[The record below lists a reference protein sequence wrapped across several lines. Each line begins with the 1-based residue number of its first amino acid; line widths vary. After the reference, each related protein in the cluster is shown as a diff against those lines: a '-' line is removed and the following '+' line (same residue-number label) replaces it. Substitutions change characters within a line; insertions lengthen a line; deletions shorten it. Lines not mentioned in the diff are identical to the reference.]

1 MAGFDMHVHS
11 TASDGAND
19 PASLVMMAKEQG
31 LLGMALTDHDTVD
44 GISEAA
50 AKAKKIDF
58 PLIAGIEFSSEQ
70 NERDVHILGY
80 WFDPEKISAN
90 KQVKD
95 MQDARYQR
103 CYEIV
108 ARLGRLGFDLDAD
121 QIVASA
127 GANGSL
133 GRPHIAMAMVDAG
146 YCSNIKEAFN
156 KWLGRGMP
164 GYVPRR
170 KLDPFEAIEIILS
183 ADGIPVLAHPGITGM
198 PDGFIPVLARAGL
211 GGIEVYHPDHN
222 FAAVRKYL
230 QIAHRLRL
238 PATGGSDFHIQGVRS
253 LGCRITTVKQLSL
266 LAQKR
271 EELLGK
277 HVPDDNIPHG
287 NI

>member
-11 TASDGAND
+11 TASDGANA

-44 GISEAA
+44 GINEAA
-50 AKAKKIDF
+50 TKAKEIDF
-58 PLIAGIEFSSEQ
+58 PLIAGIEFSAEQ
-70 NERDVHILGY
+70 NEKDVHILGY
-80 WFDPEKISAN
+80 WFDLAKLSAD
-90 KQVKD
+90 KQVKA

-127 GANGSL
+127 GATGSL
-133 GRPHIAMAMVDAG
+133 GRPHIAMAMVEAG

-170 KLDPFEAIEIILS
+170 KLDPFEAIEMILN
-183 ADGIPVLAHPGITGM
+183 ADGVPVLAHPGITGM
-198 PDGFIPVLARAGL
+198 ADSLIPILVRAGL

-230 QIAHRLRL
+230 QIAHRLHL
-238 PATGGSDFHIQGVRS
+238 PATGGSDFHLQGIRS
-253 LGCRITTVKQLSL
+253 LGCRITTVKQLAL

-277 HVPDDNIPHG
+277 HVPDDNIFTS